1 MNPADKLGGDSEVR
15 LLYASLLALD
25 ILVGPSRAEPYVM
38 AGAGITVNMPR
49 GWEMTRWSDWD
60 FKAKADG
67 LILDLWYTPWQ
78 VDVPVGTAMQ
88 PVYLEHL
95 AEQHAKNPAVLPGI
109 AGEGAKRWLHTRA
122 TFDLDGGGRAVAHFA
137 AIPGD
142 GKVLHIGVYGT
153 SSADKRSS
161 AALDAYVAAL
171 TMEAPPAPLNA
182 ASLEAPDRGF
192 TVTPPQGWRSVL
204 PSEREN
210 AEALFGKTGA
220 GKLEACVLLAA
231 PTADGRHASLIA
243 ACPQVWQVGFADDAS
258 FADDALVLRGLVFG
272 KAVGKIPAAE
282 KVALADRNAML
293 FRPTIND
300 YQLLFAAT
308 SYDKGAISLWA
319 IGPDSDAAG
328 LEAGVKGA
336 LSGLVFPGPENGL
349 AQHALGEIVYHE
361 LSYNPLVMGVAG
373 LGVFGV
379 LGGFGAMLF
388 RKPTVA

>member
-1 MNPADKLGGDSEVR
+1 MLI
-15 LLYASLLALD
+15 ASLLALD
-25 ILVGPSRAEPYVM
+25 TLAGPARAEPYVM

-78 VDVPVGTAMQ
+78 VDAPIGTALQ
-88 PVYLEHL
+88 PVYLDHL
-95 AEQHAKNPAVLPGI
+95 EDQHAKNPAVLPGI
-109 AGEGAKRWLHTRA
+109 AGAGARKWVHTRA
-122 TFDLDGGGRAVAHFA
+122 TFDLDGGGKAVAHFA

-153 SSADKRSS
+153 SSADKRS
-161 AALDAYVAAL
+161 AGALEDYVAAL
-171 TMEAPPAPLNA
+171 TMEAPPTALNA
-182 ASLEAPDRGF
+182 SSLDAPDGGF
-192 TVTPPQGWRSVL
+192 TVKPPPGWRGVL
-204 PSEREN
+204 KSEREN
-210 AEALFGKTGA
+210 AEALLGKTGA

-231 PTADGRHASLIA
+231 PTTDGLQASVIA

-258 FADDALVLRGLVFG
+258 FDDDALVLRGLVFG
-272 KAVGKIPAAE
+272 KAADKIPVAD
-282 KVALADRNAML
+282 KVALTDRNAML

-300 YQLLFAAT
+300 YQLRFAAT
-308 SYDKGAISLWA
+308 SYDKGAVSLWA

-328 LEAGVKGA
+328 LEAGVKGTLA
-336 LSGLVFPGPENGL
+336 GLVFPGPENGL
-349 AQHALGEIVYHE
+349 AQHALGELVYHE

-388 RKPTVA
+388 RKPEVA